1 MGVVTIPT
9 VVALPSMALFV
20 IVSFFYRVFL
30 LGPLE
35 A

>member
-1 MGVVTIPT
+1 MGVVTTPP
-9 VVALPSMALFV
+9 VVALPSMALFL
-20 IVSFFYRVFL
+20 IVPFFYRVFL

>member
-1 MGVVTIPT
+1 MGVVTTPP
-9 VVALPSMALFV
+9 VVALPSMALLF

-30 LGPLE
+30 PGPLE